1 MIKYQLKCEC
11 GKEFESWFRS
21 SKEFDRLEKKNLLS
35 CICRVSKKISKQIM
49 SPQVV
54 SSKKET
60 DDNQQKKIYQNVQK
74 KLTELRKYVEKN
86 AEYVG
91 DNFASEVRSIHYDK
105 KNVRNI
111 YGKTS
116 LEENKELIEEGI
128 EINSIPWVDKT
139 DS

>member
-1 MIKYQLKCEC
+1 VEKSLRA
-11 GKEFESWFRS
+11 GLAS

-35 CICRVSKKISKQIM
+35 CICGVSKKISKQIM
-49 SPQVV
+49 APQVV
-54 SSKKET
+54 SSKNET
-60 DDNQQKKIYQNVQK
+60 NDNQQKKIYQNVQK

-116 LEENKELIEEGI
+116 LEEHKELIEEGI

>member
-1 MIKYQLKCEC
+1 
-11 GKEFESWFRS
+11 
-21 SKEFDRLEKKNLLS
+21 
-35 CICRVSKKISKQIM
+35 M

-74 KLTELRKYVEKN
+74 KLTELRQYVEKN

>member
-1 MIKYQLKCEC
+1 VEFLK
-11 GKEFESWFRS
+11 KF
-21 SKEFDRLEKKNLLS
+21 
-35 CICRVSKKISKQIM
+35 
-49 SPQVV
+49 P
-54 SSKKET
+54 SKKET

-74 KLTELRKYVEKN
+74 KLTELRQYVEKN

>member
-1 MIKYQLKCEC
+1 MEKSLRA
-11 GKEFESWFRS
+11 GLVAP
-21 SKEFDRLEKKNLLS
+21 KEFDRLEKKNLLS
-35 CICRVSKKISKQIM
+35 CICGVSKKISKQIM
-49 SPQVV
+49 APQVV
-54 SSKKET
+54 CSKNET
-60 DDNQQKKIYQNVQK
+60 NDNQQKKIYQNVQK

-116 LEENKELIEEGI
+116 LEEHKELIEEGI

>member
-11 GKEFESWFRS
+11 GKEFESWFS
-21 SKEFDRLEKKNLLS
+21 CSKEFDRLEKKNLLS
-35 CICRVSKKISKQIM
+35 CICGVYKKISKQIM

-60 DDNQQKKIYQNVQK
+60 NDNQQKKIFQNVQK

-116 LEENKELIEEGI
+116 IEEHKELIEEGI

>member
-11 GKEFESWFRS
+11 GKEFESWFSS
-21 SKEFDRLEKKNLLS
+21 SKEFDRLEKKKLLS
-35 CICRVSKKISKQIM
+35 CICGVSKKISKQIM

-54 SSKKET
+54 SSKKEI

-116 LEENKELIEEGI
+116 LEENKELVEEGI

>member
-1 MIKYQLKCEC
+1 MEKSLRAGLVAPKSLI
-11 GKEFESWFRS
+11 G
-21 SKEFDRLEKKNLLS
+21 LEKKNLLS
-35 CICRVSKKISKQIM
+35 CICGVSKKISKQIM
-49 SPQVV
+49 APQVV
-54 SSKKET
+54 SSKKRLR
-60 DDNQQKKIYQNVQK
+60 NQQKKIYQNVQK

-116 LEENKELIEEGI
+116 LEEHKELIEEGI

>member
-11 GKEFESWFRS
+11 GKEFESWFS
-21 SKEFDRLEKKNLLS
+21 CSKEFDRLEKKNLLS
-35 CICRVSKKISKQIM
+35 CICGVSKKISKQIM

-60 DDNQQKKIYQNVQK
+60 NDNQQKKIYQNVQK

-91 DNFASEVRSIHYDK
+91 DNLHLKFALFTMIK
-105 KNVRNI
+105 KM
-111 YGKTS
+111 
-116 LEENKELIEEGI
+116 
-128 EINSIPWVDKT
+128 
-139 DS
+139 